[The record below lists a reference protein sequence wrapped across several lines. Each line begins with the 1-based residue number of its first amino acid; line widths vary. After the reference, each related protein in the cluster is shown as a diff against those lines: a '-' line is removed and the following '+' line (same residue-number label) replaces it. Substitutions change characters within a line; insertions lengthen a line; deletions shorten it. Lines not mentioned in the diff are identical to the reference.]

1 MPQEYG
7 TETEWEKHFE
17 YLLPFFLD
25 ERYIKENGKP
35 MFLIYKSASIEK
47 CEEMMNYWNAL
58 AKKNGLPGIHFVE
71 TLKKWLPETRKLPF
85 DAKVEFEPTGAKN
98 LSTLYLQRLRRYS
111 IRLLNKLFKTSLPEH
126 PSISFDEEVNKSL
139 SNLSPEGTYPGVF
152 MGWDN
157 SPRTKEKGIFIS
169 RPSKSQFK
177 EYLKKKIDIG
187 KNVYKTDYLFINAWN
202 EWAEGTYL
210 EPDTEMGYAYL
221 EAISETL
228 NENMK

>member
-1 MPQEYG
+1 M
-7 TETEWEKHFE
+7 
-17 YLLPFFLD
+17 
-25 ERYIKENGKP
+25 
-35 MFLIYKSASIEK
+35 
-47 CEEMMNYWNAL
+47 C
-58 AKKNGLPGIHFVE
+58 
-71 TLKKWLPETRKLPF
+71 
-85 DAKVEFEPTGAKN
+85 
-98 LSTLYLQRLRRYS
+98 
-111 IRLLNKLFKTSLPEH
+111 IRDSFKTSLPEH